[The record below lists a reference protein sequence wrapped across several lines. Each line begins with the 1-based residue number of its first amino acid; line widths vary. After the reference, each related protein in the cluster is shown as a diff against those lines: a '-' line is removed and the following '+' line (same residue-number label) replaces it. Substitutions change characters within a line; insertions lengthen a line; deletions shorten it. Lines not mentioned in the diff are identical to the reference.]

1 MWGRGLELG
10 GGCGTGGLQMMMMM
24 EQILML
30 VLGVIQ
36 FFIEAGD
43 TPFSNVTMPEVQL
56 SSVQFSCC
64 QGILFIRQM
73 R

>member
-1 MWGRGLELG
+1 VRHWRTANDDDDGTDLDAGSG
-10 GGCGTGGLQMMMMM
+10 GNT
-24 EQILML
+24 I
-30 VLGVIQ
+30 
-36 FFIEAGD
+36 FIEAGD